1 MSWSIGS
8 AGSPAK
14 EKEISLAAAGAAI
27 SVKGLGHTFRS
38 GSGSIT
44 ALEGIDLEVPA
55 GGYASLTGSSGAG
68 KSTLLAILG
77 GLEAP
82 QRGSVVVGDT
92 DISGLKGDA
101 LAGYRRSTIGF
112 VFQHFGLIG
121 TLSALENV
129 ELAATLTRLPRR
141 DRRVRTLALLDA
153 VGLGGRLTHKPG
165 ELSGGERQRVAI
177 ARALANEPR
186 LILADEP
193 TGNLDEVSA
202 RSVIEL
208 LEQLHAERGCTVLVV
223 THNRA
228 IAGRAFQRVA
238 LSRGRIAPPSHSLA
252 DRENLVRR
260 WAGDRGYSA

>member
-1 MSWSIGS
+1 M
-8 AGSPAK
+8 
-14 EKEISLAAAGAAI
+14 AAGATI
-27 SVKGLGHTFRS
+27 SVKGLAHAFRS
-38 GSGSIT
+38 GSGSVS
-44 ALEGIDLEVPA
+44 ALDGVDLEVPA
-55 GGYASLTGSSGAG
+55 GGYASLMGSSGAG

-77 GLEAP
+77 GLEPP

-92 DISGLKGDA
+92 DLSRLRGDGLA
-101 LAGYRRSTIGF
+101 RYRRSTVGF

-129 ELAATLTRLPRR
+129 ELATILTRLPRPA
-141 DRRVRTLALLDA
+141 RRARTLALLHA
-153 VGLGGRLTHKPG
+153 VGLGQRTTHKPG

-193 TGNLDEVSA
+193 TGNLDEASA
-202 RSVIEL
+202 RGVIEL

-228 IAGRAFQRVA
+228 IAGRASQQIA
-238 LSRGRIAPPSHSLA
+238 LSRGRILA
-252 DRENLVRR
+252 ATCHQSGEGRR
-260 WAGDRGYSA
+260 SG